1 MLFAF
6 KYQLNITL
14 LFSLN
19 IFISP
24 CLFNEAAHHI
34 KKTKPNQKKQK
45 NKSAFMIFHVWH
57 KNPDLLHISSE
68 RKLENTTN

>member
-34 KKTKPNQKKQK
+34 KKNKPKQK
-45 NKSAFMIFHVWH
+45 NK
-57 KNPDLLHISSE
+57 K
-68 RKLENTTN
+68 TNLPL